1 MCRFVHLEVVVSDL
15 SINSTITV
23 LFDKLNLSTNSAV
36 SNSTSTKTLSTTSQ
50 REEISVDDE
59 ASHFL
64 MLKDNINEAGYLF
77 SSVSVTTSN
86 LSKIGDYL
94 AEMKENVDQ
103 RQSLDQNT
111 DEYSN
116 LSIAYETKEREM
128 SAFIGDLFHSGS
140 FEIQHQLATAGSSVN
155 QDSLIEFVNIY
166 EDPETRETLLGT
178 IAAIEVD
185 FASLLE
191 ANHNPETCTHC
202 KELAGS
208 NNSNQTSSN
217 SDILE
222 PYSYNQ
228 TYPTN
233 TTTVTGSKTVTAPT
247 SSDSDIYDLI
257 ETIRMGVAWDLE
269 AGENVTYSYYDGD
282 VDYDPNYNGS
292 DVNTATG
299 GDPRAVNDYGSDN
312 ETLISSAFDLWDEIV
327 EFDFEE
333 VEETGTTVGE
343 MRVAYTTAGV
353 QYGRAAFAYG
363 PYGSV
368 ASGDV
373 WFEIADTDV
382 SGASDFDTAGID
394 EAGGNYYAALHEIG
408 HAIGLA
414 HPFDSSASGGTGA
427 TLASTYDTQRYSVM
441 SYTRDD
447 RSYWIDYDLSTGS
460 SSESYTIYSSTP
472 MILDVA
478 MMQYVYGAETSGTSS
493 GDTTY
498 SYDVDPKML
507 KTIWD
512 TGGTDTIDAS
522 NQTRETVI
530 DLREGQFSSIGIY
543 EEADQITDL
552 KARLSAAGWDTSSVD
567 AFYAS
572 NSVYTGADNLAIAYG
587 AVIENAKGGSAD
599 DTITG
604 NSADNEI
611 TGGAGDDT
619 IDGGAGD
626 DTAIYSGAQTDYTIT
641 TNNDGTLTVTEDS
654 SGDADTL
661 SNVEDLSFVASSDTA
676 AVATT
681 SVITLQ
687 DLSSVDAT
695 FEVSVDGASVVNV
708 TLSQTDYTSGGLAL
722 TDFAQ
727 DVQTQINNALSN
739 AGQSSSVT
747 VTVNSPLAITSNST
761 GSSSSIAFSNLS
773 AGAQTALN
781 ASSSAGA
788 GISIVNGVN
797 SGGVT
802 SYNVASGASSVSSSG
817 NSSSSSSS
825 SVTGIRGYGV
835 GGTAS
840 KNNNDNNQLS
850 MHSHNFKIG
859 TGGINISSQND
870 ANLAIENIDLALEY
884 VASMRAKLGAVENRL
899 EHSINSLMNQS
910 VNVSAARGRVL
921 DADMALESTRLVKH
935 QILNQAAQYVL
946 SASYTNKNAV
956 LGLIS

>member
-1 MCRFVHLEVVVSDL
+1 MPYRVSEVVMSDL

-50 REEISVDDE
+50 QEQISVDDE

-140 FEIQHQLATAGSSVN
+140 FEIQHQLATTGSSVN

-202 KELAGS
+202 KELAAS

-333 VEETGTTVGE
+333 VEETGTMVGE

-695 FEVSVDGASVVNV
+695 FEVSVDGGSVVNV

-747 VTVNSPLAITSNST
+747 VTVNSPMAITSNST

-946 SASYTNKNAV
+946 SASYMNKNAV

>member
-1 MCRFVHLEVVVSDL
+1 MCRIRECEVVMSDL
-15 SINSTITV
+15 SINPTITV

-50 REEISVDDE
+50 QEEISVDDE

-94 AEMKENVDQ
+94 AEMKENIDQ
-103 RQSLDQNT
+103 RQLLDQNS

-116 LSIAYETKEREM
+116 LSIAYESKEREM

-140 FEIQHQLATAGSSVN
+140 FEIQHQLATVGSSVA

-202 KELAGS
+202 KELAATS
-208 NNSNQTSSN
+208 NSNQTSSN

-233 TTTVTGSKTVTAPT
+233 TTTVTGSKAVTAPT

-333 VEETGTTVGE
+333 VEESGTTVGE

-447 RSYWIDYDLSTGS
+447 RSYWIDYDLSNGS

-472 MILDVA
+472 MLLDIA

-530 DLREGQFSSIGIY
+530 DLREGRFSSIGIY

-641 TNNDGTLTVTEDS
+641 TNNDGTLTVTEDA

-695 FEVSVDGASVVNV
+695 FEISVDGGSVVNV

-825 SVTGIRGYGV
+825 SVAGIRGYGV

-850 MHSHNFKIG
+850 LHSHNFKLG

-870 ANLAIENIDLALEY
+870 ANLAIENIDLALDY

-946 SASYTNKNAV
+946 SASYMNKNSV

>member
-1 MCRFVHLEVVVSDL
+1 MPFRVLEVVMSDL

-50 REEISVDDE
+50 QEEISVDDE

-140 FEIQHQLATAGSSVN
+140 FEIQHQLATTGSSVN

-202 KELAGS
+202 KELAAS

-333 VEETGTTVGE
+333 VEETGTMVGE

-695 FEVSVDGASVVNV
+695 FEVSVDGGSVVNV

-935 QILNQAAQYVL
+935 QILNQAAQFVL

>member
-1 MCRFVHLEVVVSDL
+1 MPYRVLEVVMSDL

-50 REEISVDDE
+50 QEEISVDDE

-140 FEIQHQLATAGSSVN
+140 FEIQHQLATTGSSVN

-202 KELAGS
+202 KELAAS

-333 VEETGTTVGE
+333 VEETGTMVGE

-681 SVITLQ
+681 RVITLQ

-695 FEVSVDGASVVNV
+695 FEVSVDGGSVVNV
-708 TLSQTDYTSGGLAL
+708 ILSQTDYTSGGLAL

-946 SASYTNKNAV
+946 SASYMNKNAV

>member
-1 MCRFVHLEVVVSDL
+1 MSDL
-15 SINSTITV
+15 SINPTITV
-23 LFDKLNLSTNSAV
+23 LFDKLNLSTDSAV

-50 REEISVDDE
+50 QTEISVDAE
-59 ASHFL
+59 TNHFL

-94 AEMKENVDQ
+94 AKMKENVEQ
-103 RQSLDQNT
+103 RQSIELNT
-111 DEYSN
+111 DEYSALLIEHQTIEN
-116 LSIAYETKEREM
+116 EM
-128 SAFIGDLFHSGS
+128 SAFIGELFHSGA
-140 FEIQHQLATAGSSVN
+140 FDIQHQLAKEGTVIN
-155 QDSLIEFVNIY
+155 QESLIEFVNIY
-166 EDPETRETLLGT
+166 ENPETRETLLGT

-191 ANHNPETCTHC
+191 ANHNPETCSHC
-202 KELAGS
+202 KELAAGR
-208 NNSNQTSSN
+208 NSNQSSEN
-217 SDILE
+217 PDILE

-233 TTTVTGSKTVTAPT
+233 TSTVTGSKAVTTPT
-247 SSDSDIYDLI
+247 SSDSDIHNLI

-269 AGENVTYSYYDGD
+269 TGENVTYSYYDGD
-282 VDYDPNYNGS
+282 VAYDPNYNGS
-292 DVNTATG
+292 NVNSATG

-373 WFEIADTDV
+373 WFEIADTDI
-382 SGASDFDTAGID
+382 SGASDFATTGID

-408 HAIGLA
+408 HAIGLS

-427 TLASTYDTQRYSVM
+427 TLATEYDTQRYSVM

-460 SSESYTIYSSTP
+460 SSPSYTIYSSTP
-472 MILDVA
+472 MLLDVA
-478 MMQYVYGAETSGTSS
+478 MMQYVYGAETTGTSS
-493 GDTTY
+493 GNTTY
-498 SYDVDPKML
+498 TYDVDPKML

-522 NQTRETVI
+522 NQTRTSVI

-543 EEADQITDL
+543 TESDQITDL
-552 KARLSAAGWDTSSVD
+552 KARLTAAGYSTTSID

-572 NSVYTGADNLAIAYG
+572 KSVYTGADNLAIAYG

-619 IDGGAGD
+619 INGGAGD

-661 SNVEDLSFVASSDTA
+661 SNIEDLSFVATSDTA

-687 DLSSVDAT
+687 DLSSLDAN
-695 FEVSVDGASVVNV
+695 FEISVDGGDAVSV
-708 TLSQTDYTSGGLAL
+708 TLTQTDYTISGYKLD
-722 TDFAQ
+722 DFAQ
-727 DVQTQINNALSN
+727 DVQNQINTALSN
-739 AGQSSSVT
+739 AGQSASVS

-797 SGGVT
+797 SGGST
-802 SYNVASGASSVSSSG
+802 SYNVSSGASSVSSSG
-817 NSSSSSSS
+817 VSASSSSSSAS
-825 SVTGIRGYGV
+825 GTRGYGV
-835 GGTAS
+835 GGMGS
-840 KNNNDNNQLS
+840 KNNDQIS
-850 MHSHNFKIG
+850 IQSYNFMLG
-859 TGGINISSQND
+859 TGGVNISSQKD

-884 VASMRAKLGAVENRL
+884 VLSIRAKLGAIENRL
-899 EHSINSLMNQS
+899 EHSINSLMSQS
-910 VNVSAARGRVL
+910 VNISAAGGRIL
-921 DADMALESTRLVKH
+921 DANMAVETTRLVKH
-935 QILNQAAQYVL
+935 QILSQAAQYVL
-946 SASYTNKNAV
+946 SASYMNKNAV

>member
-1 MCRFVHLEVVVSDL
+1 MPYRVLEVVMSDL

-50 REEISVDDE
+50 QEQISVDDE

-140 FEIQHQLATAGSSVN
+140 FEIQHQLATTGSSVN

-202 KELAGS
+202 KELAAS

-333 VEETGTTVGE
+333 VEETGTMVGE

-695 FEVSVDGASVVNV
+695 FEVSVDGGSVVNV

-946 SASYTNKNAV
+946 SASYMNKNAV

>member
-1 MCRFVHLEVVVSDL
+1 MPYRVLEVVMSDL

-50 REEISVDDE
+50 QEEISVDDE

-140 FEIQHQLATAGSSVN
+140 LEIQHQLATAGSSVN

-202 KELAGS
+202 KELAAS

-247 SSDSDIYDLI
+247 SSDSDICDLI

-695 FEVSVDGASVVNV
+695 FEVSVDGGSVVNV

-935 QILNQAAQYVL
+935 QILNQAAQFVL

>member
-1 MCRFVHLEVVVSDL
+1 MSDL
-15 SINSTITV
+15 SINPTITV
-23 LFDKLNLSTNSAV
+23 LFDKLNLSTSSAV
-36 SNSTSTKTLSTTSQ
+36 SNSTSTKTLSTTPQ
-50 REEISVDDE
+50 QEEISVDDK

-94 AEMKENVDQ
+94 AEMKENIDQ
-103 RQSLDQNT
+103 RQLLDQNS

-116 LSIAYETKEREM
+116 LSIAYESKEREM

-140 FEIQHQLATAGSSVN
+140 FEIQHQLATVGSSVA

-202 KELAGS
+202 KELAATS
-208 NNSNQTSSN
+208 NSNQTSSN

-233 TTTVTGSKTVTAPT
+233 TTTVTGSKAVTAPT

-363 PYGSV
+363 PYGTV

-472 MILDVA
+472 MLLDVA

-641 TNNDGTLTVTEDS
+641 TNNDGTLTVTEDA

-695 FEVSVDGASVVNV
+695 FEISVDGGSVVNV

-825 SVTGIRGYGV
+825 SVAGIRGYGV

-850 MHSHNFKIG
+850 MNSHNFKLG

-946 SASYTNKNAV
+946 SASYMNKNSV

>member
-1 MCRFVHLEVVVSDL
+1 MPFRVFEVVMSDL

-50 REEISVDDE
+50 QEEISVDDE

-103 RQSLDQNT
+103 RQSLEQNT

-394 EAGGNYYAALHEIG
+394 QAGGNYYAALHEIG

-661 SNVEDLSFVASSDTA
+661 SDVEDLSFVASSDTA

-695 FEVSVDGASVVNV
+695 FEVSVDGGSVVNV

-884 VASMRAKLGAVENRL
+884 VASVRAKLGAVENRL

-946 SASYTNKNAV
+946 SASYMNKNAV

>member
-1 MCRFVHLEVVVSDL
+1 MSDL

>member
-1 MCRFVHLEVVVSDL
+1 MSDL
-15 SINSTITV
+15 SINPTITV
-23 LFDKLNLSTNSAV
+23 LFDKLNLSTDSAV
-36 SNSTSTKTLSTTSQ
+36 SNSTSTKTLSTTSKQ
-50 REEISVDDE
+50 TEISVDAE
-59 ASHFL
+59 TNHFL

-94 AEMKENVDQ
+94 AKMKENVEQ
-103 RQSLDQNT
+103 RQSIELNT
-111 DEYSN
+111 DEYSALLIEHQTIEN
-116 LSIAYETKEREM
+116 EM
-128 SAFIGDLFHSGS
+128 SAFIGELFHSGA
-140 FEIQHQLATAGSSVN
+140 FDIQHQLAKEGTTIN
-155 QDSLIEFVNIY
+155 QDSIIEFVNIY
-166 EDPETRETLLGT
+166 ESPETRETLLGT

-191 ANHNPETCTHC
+191 ANHNPETCSHC
-202 KELAGS
+202 KELAAGR
-208 NNSNQTSSN
+208 NSNQSSEN
-217 SDILE
+217 PDILE

-233 TTTVTGSKTVTAPT
+233 TSTVTGSKAVTTPT
-247 SSDSDIYDLI
+247 SSDSDIHNLI

-269 AGENVTYSYYDGD
+269 TGENVTYSYYDGD
-282 VDYDPNYNGS
+282 VAYDPNYNGS
-292 DVNTATG
+292 NVNSATG

-373 WFEIADTDV
+373 WFEIADTDI
-382 SGASDFDTAGID
+382 SGASDFATTGID

-408 HAIGLA
+408 HAIGLS

-427 TLASTYDTQRYSVM
+427 TLATEYDTQRYSVM

-460 SSESYTIYSSTP
+460 SSPSYTIYSSTP
-472 MILDVA
+472 MLLDVA
-478 MMQYVYGAETSGTSS
+478 MMQYVYGAETTGTSS
-493 GDTTY
+493 GNTTY
-498 SYDVDPKML
+498 TYDVDPKML

-522 NQTRETVI
+522 NQTRTSVI

-543 EEADQITDL
+543 TESDQITDL
-552 KARLSAAGWDTSSVD
+552 KARLTAAGYSTTSID

-572 NSVYTGADNLAIAYG
+572 KSVYTGADNLAIAYG

-619 IDGGAGD
+619 INGGAGD

-661 SNVEDLSFVASSDTA
+661 SNIEDLSFIATSNTA

-681 SVITLQ
+681 SVISLQ

-695 FEVSVDGASVVNV
+695 FEISVDGGSAVTV

-722 TDFAQ
+722 SDFAQ
-727 DVQTQINNALSN
+727 DVQNQINAALSN
-739 AGQSSSVT
+739 EGQSTSVT

-761 GSSSSIAFSNLS
+761 GSSSSIALSNLS

-797 SGGVT
+797 AGGST
-802 SYNVASGASSVSSSG
+802 SYNVASGASSISSSG
-817 NSSSSSSS
+817 VSASSSSSSAS
-825 SVTGIRGYGV
+825 GTRGYGV
-835 GGTAS
+835 GGTGS
-840 KNNNDNNQLS
+840 KNNNQLS
-850 MHSHNFKIG
+850 IHSYNFKLG
-859 TGGINISSQND
+859 TGGVNISSQND
-870 ANLAIENIDLALEY
+870 ANLAIKNIDLALEY
-884 VASMRAKLGAVENRL
+884 VVSIRAKLGAIENRL

-910 VNVSAARGRVL
+910 VNISAASGRIL
-921 DADMALESTRLVKH
+921 DANMAVETTRLVKH
-935 QILNQAAQYVL
+935 QILSQAAQYVL
-946 SASYTNKNAV
+946 SASYMNKNAV

>member
-1 MCRFVHLEVVVSDL
+1 MPYDRCEVVMSDL
-15 SINSTITV
+15 SINPTITV
-23 LFDKLNLSTNSAV
+23 LFDKLNLSTNSAI

-50 REEISVDDE
+50 QEEISVDDE

-94 AEMKENVDQ
+94 AEMKENIDQ
-103 RQSLDQNT
+103 RQLLDQNS

-116 LSIAYETKEREM
+116 LSIAYESKEKEM

-140 FEIQHQLATAGSSVN
+140 FEIQHQLATVGSSVA

-202 KELAGS
+202 KELAATS
-208 NNSNQTSSN
+208 NSNQTSSN

-233 TTTVTGSKTVTAPT
+233 TTTVTGSKAVTAPT

-312 ETLISSAFDLWDEIV
+312 ETLITSAFDLWDEIV

-472 MILDVA
+472 MLLDIA

-522 NQTRETVI
+522 NQTRETII

-641 TNNDGTLTVTEDS
+641 TNNDGTLTVTEDA
-654 SGDADTL
+654 SGHADTL

-695 FEVSVDGASVVNV
+695 FEISVDGGSVVNV
-708 TLSQTDYTSGGLAL
+708 TLSQTDYTSGGLVL

-727 DVQTQINNALSN
+727 DVQTRINNALSN

-825 SVTGIRGYGV
+825 SVAGIRGYGV

-850 MHSHNFKIG
+850 MHSHNFKLG

-946 SASYTNKNAV
+946 SASYMNKNSV

>member
-1 MCRFVHLEVVVSDL
+1 MSDL

-155 QDSLIEFVNIY
+155 QASLIEFVNIY

>member
-1 MCRFVHLEVVVSDL
+1 MPYRVLEVVMSDL

-50 REEISVDDE
+50 QEEISVDDE

-140 FEIQHQLATAGSSVN
+140 FEIQHQLATTGSSVN

-202 KELAGS
+202 KELAAS

-333 VEETGTTVGE
+333 VEETGTMVGE

-695 FEVSVDGASVVNV
+695 FEVSVDGGSVVNV

-761 GSSSSIAFSNLS
+761 GSSSLIAFSNLS

-840 KNNNDNNQLS
+840 KNNNDNNQIS
-850 MHSHNFKIG
+850 MHSHYFKIG

-946 SASYTNKNAV
+946 SASYMNKNAV

>member
-1 MCRFVHLEVVVSDL
+1 MSDL
-15 SINSTITV
+15 SINPTITV
-23 LFDKLNLSTNSAV
+23 LFDKLNLSTNSAI

-50 REEISVDDE
+50 QEEISVDDE

-94 AEMKENVDQ
+94 AEMKENIDQ
-103 RQSLDQNT
+103 RQLLDQNS

-116 LSIAYETKEREM
+116 LSIAYESKEREM
-128 SAFIGDLFHSGS
+128 SAFIGDLFHSES
-140 FEIQHQLATAGSSVN
+140 FEIQHQLATVGSSVA

-202 KELAGS
+202 KELAATS
-208 NNSNQTSSN
+208 NSNQTSSN

-233 TTTVTGSKTVTAPT
+233 TTTVTGSKAVTAPT

-472 MILDVA
+472 MLLDIA

-522 NQTRETVI
+522 NQTRETII

-641 TNNDGTLTVTEDS
+641 TNNDGTLTVTEDA

-695 FEVSVDGASVVNV
+695 FEISVDGGSVVNV

-825 SVTGIRGYGV
+825 SVAGIRGYGV

-850 MHSHNFKIG
+850 MHSHNFKLG
-859 TGGINISSQND
+859 TGGINISSQID

-946 SASYTNKNAV
+946 SASYMNKNSV

>member
-1 MCRFVHLEVVVSDL
+1 MPYRVLEVVMSDL

-50 REEISVDDE
+50 QEEISVDDE

-140 FEIQHQLATAGSSVN
+140 FEIQHQLATTGSSVN

-202 KELAGS
+202 KELAAS

-333 VEETGTTVGE
+333 VEETGTMVGE

-394 EAGGNYYAALHEIG
+394 ESGGNYYAALHEIG

-695 FEVSVDGASVVNV
+695 FEVSVDGGSVVNV

-850 MHSHNFKIG
+850 MHSYNFKIG

-946 SASYTNKNAV
+946 SASYMNKNAV

>member
-1 MCRFVHLEVVVSDL
+1 MPYRVLEVVMSDL

-36 SNSTSTKTLSTTSQ
+36 SNSTSTKSLSTTSQ
-50 REEISVDDE
+50 QEEISVDDE

-140 FEIQHQLATAGSSVN
+140 FEIQHQLATTGSSVN

-202 KELAGS
+202 KELAAS

-333 VEETGTTVGE
+333 VEETGTMVGE

-695 FEVSVDGASVVNV
+695 FEVSVDGGSVVNV

-946 SASYTNKNAV
+946 SASYMNKNAV

>member
-1 MCRFVHLEVVVSDL
+1 M
-15 SINSTITV
+15 
-23 LFDKLNLSTNSAV
+23 
-36 SNSTSTKTLSTTSQ
+36 
-50 REEISVDDE
+50 
-59 ASHFL
+59 
-64 MLKDNINEAGYLF
+64 
-77 SSVSVTTSN
+77 
-86 LSKIGDYL
+86 
-94 AEMKENVDQ
+94 
-103 RQSLDQNT
+103 
-111 DEYSN
+111 
-116 LSIAYETKEREM
+116 
-128 SAFIGDLFHSGS
+128 
-140 FEIQHQLATAGSSVN
+140 
-155 QDSLIEFVNIY
+155 
-166 EDPETRETLLGT
+166 
-178 IAAIEVD
+178 
-185 FASLLE
+185 
-191 ANHNPETCTHC
+191 
-202 KELAGS
+202 
-208 NNSNQTSSN
+208 
-217 SDILE
+217 
-222 PYSYNQ
+222 
-228 TYPTN
+228 
-233 TTTVTGSKTVTAPT
+233 
-247 SSDSDIYDLI
+247 
-257 ETIRMGVAWDLE
+257 
-269 AGENVTYSYYDGD
+269 
-282 VDYDPNYNGS
+282 
-292 DVNTATG
+292 
-299 GDPRAVNDYGSDN
+299 
-312 ETLISSAFDLWDEIV
+312 
-327 EFDFEE
+327 
-333 VEETGTTVGE
+333 VGE

-695 FEVSVDGASVVNV
+695 FEVSVDGGSVVNV

-946 SASYTNKNAV
+946 SASYMNKNAV

>member
-543 EEADQITDL
+543 EEADQIIDL

>member
-1 MCRFVHLEVVVSDL
+1 MPYRVLEVVMSDL

-50 REEISVDDE
+50 QEQISVDDE

-140 FEIQHQLATAGSSVN
+140 FEIQHQLATTGSSVN

-202 KELAGS
+202 KELAAS

-333 VEETGTTVGE
+333 VEETGTMVGE

-394 EAGGNYYAALHEIG
+394 DAGGNYYAALHEIG

-695 FEVSVDGASVVNV
+695 FEVSVDGGSVVNV

-946 SASYTNKNAV
+946 SASYMNKNAV